1 MAQYKVVS
9 DRLSD
14 YKSGDTVD
22 GKSLGDSVQWLLDAG
37 HIVEVSGKSTKTDE
51 ASKE

>member
-1 MAQYKVVS
+1 MAQYKVIS

-14 YKSGDTVD
+14 FNNGEVVD
-22 GKSLGDSVQWLLDAG
+22 GKALGDSVQWLLAAG

-51 ASKE
+51 VSKD